1 MTGVR
6 TLVPRLPRGAWLLL
20 GGDALSAVGS
30 GLTLPF
36 LLVYLHQVRGIGL
49 DLAGLALATVAA
61 AGLVGN
67 PVGGALGDRI
77 GPRRTLA
84 LGLVLAAAG
93 TASLAAVH
101 SASHAFAA
109 AALYGLGSAIAWPA
123 QDALLATLVP
133 PEQRS
138 AAFSVRHATLNAG
151 LGAGAVTAA
160 LAVSLASPSALPA
173 LFVLDALSTLA
184 FVPLALRLR
193 GRAPSV
199 DKGPADATERG
210 GYREVLADRAFRRVL
225 AVSALL
231 VTAGYAQY
239 HAAFPAYATGPG
251 GLSPG
256 VLGVAF
262 AVNTFAVVTAQ
273 LVVLRL
279 LGGRR
284 RTHGIALVGV
294 AWAGSWAIALAAGG
308 LGGGLAGAVAFGMVM
323 VLFAIGETLLSP
335 TLPALVN
342 DLAPDYLRGRYN
354 GASAVSWSGGFLAG
368 PALTG
373 VAFSAGLANGL
384 LLGFVGACSLAAAM
398 ALRLERRL
406 PRQVNVVPG
415 PERNRRAG
423 AALVAAEVPA

>member
-77 GPRRTLA
+77 GSRRTLA

-101 SASHAFAA
+101 NAAHAFAA
-109 AALYGLGSAIAWPA
+109 AALYGLGSGIAWPA
-123 QDALLATLVP
+123 QDALLATLVTT
-133 PEQRS
+133 EQRS
-138 AAFSVRHATLNAG
+138 AAFSVRHASLNAG
-151 LGAGAVTAA
+151 LGAGAVTGA

-173 LFVLDALSTLA
+173 LYLLDALSTLA
-184 FVPLALRLR
+184 FVPLVLRLR
-193 GRAPSV
+193 GRASV
-199 DKGPADATERG
+199 DQKPADGTERG

-251 GLSPG
+251 GLSPA
-256 VLGVAF
+256 VLGIAF
-262 AVNTFAVVTAQ
+262 AVNTFAVVAAQ

-284 RTHGIALVGV
+284 RTHGIALVGA
-294 AWAGSWAIALAAGG
+294 AWAGSWTLALAAGG
-308 LGGGLAGAVAFGMVM
+308 LGGGPAGAVAFGVVM

-342 DLAPDYLRGRYN
+342 DLAPDPLRGRYN
-354 GASAVSWSGGFLAG
+354 GASALSWSGGFLAG

-373 VAFSAGLANGL
+373 IAFSAGLADGL
-384 LLGFVGACSLAAAM
+384 LLGFVVACALAAAM
-398 ALRLERRL
+398 ALRLDRRL
-406 PRQVNVVPG
+406 PRHVNLVPG
-415 PERNRRAG
+415 PERRRGA